1 MGRGGKT
8 EGVADKIESSKDVQ
22 VLIPRPVNKLL
33 YTTRGALED
42 VIRGSGRQDTE
53 IIRVGP
59 I

>member
-1 MGRGGKT
+1 M
-8 EGVADKIESSKDVQ
+8 APPKDVQ

-42 VIRGSGRQDTE
+42 VIRGSKRQDTE